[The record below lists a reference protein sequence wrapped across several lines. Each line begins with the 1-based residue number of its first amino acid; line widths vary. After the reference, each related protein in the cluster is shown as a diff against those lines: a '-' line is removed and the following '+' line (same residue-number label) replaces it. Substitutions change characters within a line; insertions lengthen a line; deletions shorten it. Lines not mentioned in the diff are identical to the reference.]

1 MPPGLPSHPEVR
13 IPDPTLWWQR
23 YQDRAWGPGVE
34 ASSGSRTW
42 FLKMIGKHCS
52 AQPRELWQAEA
63 LCLGSLAAALQ
74 TPSSPSSCACMGSGA
89 ACRGGGAV
97 LTEALGAAPGFW
109 ALPPSPFVPGVGEHW
124 F

>member
-1 MPPGLPSHPEVR
+1 MLSP
-13 IPDPTLWWQR
+13 
-23 YQDRAWGPGVE
+23 A
-34 ASSGSRTW
+34 
-42 FLKMIGKHCS
+42 
-52 AQPRELWQAEA
+52 RESWQAEA

-74 TPSSPSSCACMGSGA
+74 PPSSPSSCTRMGSGA

-109 ALPPSPFVPGVGEHW
+109 ALPPSPFVPCVGEHW